1 VWTTQVACDYL
12 VPGAT
17 KPEKFRVHIDRR
29 TNRVL
34 DVEADFLP

>member
-1 VWTTQVACDYL
+1 

-17 KPEKFRVHIDRR
+17 KPEKFRVHVDRR

-34 DVEADFLP
+34 DVEADFQP